1 MREPTIALAFTPES
15 WVETLHRHFT
25 DHGGARVRQLVMD
38 PSVALDDDYEILV
51 ASARWPALTPGLVG
65 ELHDRGRRVLGV
77 VCRGDRGSHDVL
89 ARAGVDRV
97 VDDDASPLEFLEAL
111 LLLTPDSPV
120 APVLE
125 PMSDRSPGRRV
136 VVGGPGGSGSTEI
149 AIALAAALARH
160 GPVTLVDADEVAPS
174 VAQRLAL
181 PIEPNLRTA
190 IEAVEFGTGELD
202 EALQDRGRGL
212 RVVAGLPNVGAWAQ
226 VRPNE
231 VLRALRA
238 LGRHG
243 ETLVL
248 DVGPLL
254 EDLTGVSRGR
264 FALTRAVIGEADE
277 LVVVGAASPVG
288 LSRAV
293 AWIAD
298 ATLLATSAPVHV
310 VLDRAPRDAY
320 RRREI
325 AAELE
330 RCFRAASCTFV
341 PGDSEV
347 ARAAWAG
354 TTVGS
359 GPFTRAIDVLADAV
373 AGAATDVVT
382 GGEGVRGRFGRRHR
396 APRTRMAAS

>member
-1 MREPTIALAFTPES
+1 MREPTIALAFTPEP
-15 WVETLHRHFT
+15 WVEILHRHFT

-38 PSVALDDDYEILV
+38 PSVAIDDDYEVLV

-77 VCRGDRGSHDVL
+77 VGRGDRGSHDVL

-111 LLLTPDSPV
+111 LLLMPDSPV

-125 PMSDRSPGRRV
+125 PVADRSPGRRV
-136 VVGGPGGSGSTEI
+136 VVGGPAGSGSTEV
-149 AIALAAALARH
+149 AIALAAALARQ

-174 VAQRLAL
+174 IAQRLAL

-212 RVVAGLPNVGAWAQ
+212 RVVAGLPNVSAWAQ
-226 VRPNE
+226 VRPSE

-243 ETLVL
+243 ETLVI

-254 EDLTGVSRGR
+254 EDLAGVSRGR
-264 FALTRAVIGEADE
+264 FALTRAVVAEADA
-277 LVVVGAASPVG
+277 LVVVGTAGPVG
-288 LSRAV
+288 VSRAV

-298 ATLLATSAPVHV
+298 ATLLTTAAPVHV

-325 AAELE
+325 EAELE
-330 RCFRAASCTFV
+330 RCFRPASCTFV
-341 PGDSEV
+341 PDDAEV

-359 GPFTRAIDVLADAV
+359 GAFVRAIGLL
-373 AGAATDVVT
+373 AGAVT
-382 GGEGVRGRFGRRHR
+382 GADPVGNRSERVRVRFGRW
-396 APRTRMAAS
+396 PRTGAVAS